1 VMSRNSRHMEN
12 TCWQIATPSQGHEHA
27 HPAHVENVEILLFL
41 PPEPSRSALPHAV
54 GDYLPKAE

>member
-1 VMSRNSRHMEN
+1 MEN
-12 TCWQIATPSQGHEHA
+12 TCRQIATPSQGHEHA

-54 GDYLPKAE
+54 GDYLPKAV